1 MALSKIQ
8 FRPGVDKE
16 GTQYTTDA
24 GWFDSDK
31 IRFRKGRVEKIGGWE
46 KYSPDS
52 IKGVPRSLRDFGT
65 SDGSRYLGVGT
76 NLKVYVEIGGV
87 YSDITPLRKTTT
99 AVASFQAFNGSA
111 TVFVTDGAHG
121 ANSGDY
127 VTFSGAV
134 GLGGNVTAAVLNQE
148 YRVQTIIDANSYSIE
163 LAAGANASDVGNGGG
178 SVTAEYQI
186 GVGLN
191 TYLPST
197 GWSVG
202 GWGSSGFGST
212 SGLTAVNQLRIVSQ
226 DVFGDNLIF
235 NNRAGGVYIWQESVG
250 LGTRAVALNSLG
262 DNSAPDTA
270 LSVLV
275 SEIDRHVI
283 CLGASPV
290 GSTIS
295 DPLLIRWSDQEN
307 ATSWFPSALNSAGGQ
322 VLSVGTE
329 IVGYVKTRQE
339 ILISTDS
346 GLVSMR
352 FVGAP
357 FIYAFSTVSENV
369 SFIGPNAAVTVGDV
383 VYFMDSG
390 GFYSYAGSV
399 QRLPCSVHRYVY
411 ENLNKSQKF
420 KIFATGNPD
429 FSEVTWFYQ
438 TDVEGDV
445 THYVTF
451 NYLENLWSVG
461 TLDRGIMSATEAK
474 DFPLAGSNDLSNNA
488 EVNYI
493 YSHEIGYNAD
503 GQPMTAFVESGDLGI
518 GDGDQFMH
526 VSRIISD
533 FDFSGSEA
541 DAQISVSIKGRNFPL
556 ESLTLLST
564 SQVNNSTMQSYVRTR
579 ARELVVRIE
588 SNNADYGWSL
598 GDMRFGIR
606 TDGRR

>member
-16 GTQYTTDA
+16 GTQYTADA

-46 KYSPDS
+46 KYSPEA

-65 SDGSRYLGVGT
+65 ADGSRYLGVGT
-76 NLKVYVEIGGV
+76 NLKVYIEIGGV
-87 YSDITPLRKTTT
+87 YSDITPIRKTSIG
-99 AVASFQAFNGSA
+99 VASFQAFNGTT
-111 TVFVTDGAHG
+111 TVFVTDASHG
-121 ANSGDY
+121 ANLGDY

-134 GLGGNVTAAVLNQE
+134 GLGGNVTADVLNQE
-148 YRVQTIIDANSYSIE
+148 YRVSNVIDPNNYAIE
-163 LAAGANASDVGNGGG
+163 LAIGANASDVGNGGG

-202 GWGSSGFGST
+202 GWGDSGFGST
-212 SGLTAVNQLRIVSQ
+212 SGLTDVNQLRVVSQ

-235 NNRAGGVYIWQESVG
+235 NNRAGGVYIWQAASG
-250 LGTRAVALNSLG
+250 LGVRGVALNTLG
-262 DNSAPDTA
+262 DNSAPEAA

-283 CLGASPV
+283 CLGASPI
-290 GSTIS
+290 GSTES
-295 DPLLIRWSDQEN
+295 DPLLVRWSDQEN
-307 ATSWFPSALNSAGGQ
+307 ATSWFPSATNSAGGQ

-329 IVGYVKTRQE
+329 IVGAVKTRQE

-346 GLVSMR
+346 GLISMR

-383 VYFMDSG
+383 VYFMDYG

-399 QRLPCSVHRYVY
+399 QRLPCSVHRHVY
-411 ENLNKSQKF
+411 ENINKSQKF
-420 KIFATGNPD
+420 KVFATANPD

-438 TDVEGDV
+438 DNAGEDV
-445 THYVTF
+445 TNYVTF
-451 NYLENLWSVG
+451 NYMENLWSVG
-461 TLDRGIMSATEAK
+461 TLERGTMSQTESK

-526 VSRIISD
+526 VNRIISD
-533 FDFSGSEA
+533 FDFSGSES
-541 DAQISVSIKGRNFPL
+541 DAHIDVSIKGRNFPL

-579 ARELVVRIE
+579 ARELVIRVE
-588 SNNADYGWSL
+588 SDGADYGWSL